1 MDYIQGLT
9 KLYCVKDENN
19 LLTANEQAQCL
30 KTLKDFSSIS
40 KTVKLSNLFLTSF
53 AEIVA
58 QHQNSNDHTALLL
71 QLDVLIALM
80 DQVKLKK
87 ENYIEVMRGVRLFV
101 TDKQTQKKGYK
112 ILAKVIDKFELSN
125 LAELVEIKTEI
136 TPMMKGQATK

>member
-1 MDYIQGLT
+1 
-9 KLYCVKDENN
+9 
-19 LLTANEQAQCL
+19 
-30 KTLKDFSSIS
+30 
-40 KTVKLSNLFLTSF
+40 
-53 AEIVA
+53 
-58 QHQNSNDHTALLL
+58 LLL

>member
-1 MDYIQGLT
+1 M
-9 KLYCVKDENN
+9 
-19 LLTANEQAQCL
+19 
-30 KTLKDFSSIS
+30 
-40 KTVKLSNLFLTSF
+40 
-53 AEIVA
+53 
-58 QHQNSNDHTALLL
+58 LL